1 MYLWYNITLSGICN
15 KCGSEDEKKIK
26 DEKEESIEILKTLVL
41 INNIQKYQMR
51 EENINQKLRL
61 KSIEDIKKYFIKEI
75 SQNELISKKH
85 KKVSAILNSLNIF
98 LF

>member
-1 MYLWYNITLSGICN
+1 
-15 KCGSEDEKKIK
+15 
-26 DEKEESIEILKTLVL
+26 
-41 INNIQKYQMR
+41 MR

-61 KSIEDIKKYFIKEI
+61 KSIEDIKMYFIKEI